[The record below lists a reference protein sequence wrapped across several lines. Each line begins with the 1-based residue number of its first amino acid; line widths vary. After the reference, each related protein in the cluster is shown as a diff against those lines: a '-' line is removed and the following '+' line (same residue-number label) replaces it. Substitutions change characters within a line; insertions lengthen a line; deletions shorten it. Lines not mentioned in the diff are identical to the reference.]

1 MQRTQGADLLL
12 CGIDL
17 NGRLP
22 GEFGTATG
30 PVVCGEPDATGK
42 RFAQILV
49 RMRMWATATF
59 RHLHP
64 GEDCTYVHPTGSEHR
79 IDFIVAGGTAACLQ
93 AQSQVHIDFDTGAPR
108 EDHRL
113 VGLWVGGLFKEVR
126 QRASN
131 TIERRSCLMKG
142 ERSLLRHVPDSS
154 SPRGRRRQTSI
165 I

>member
-1 MQRTQGADLLL
+1 MGACLV
-12 CGIDL
+12 
-17 NGRLP
+17 NSALP
-22 GEFGTATG
+22 
-30 PVVCGEPDATGK
+30 PVLWYVASRMPLGSVLPRFWLECVCGPQPPFGIYT
-42 RFAQILV
+42 LV
-49 RMRMWATATF
+49 KTARMYIRQAASTELISLWLEALRLAC
-59 RHLHP
+59 RHRARSIS
-64 GEDCTYVHPTGSEHR
+64 T
-79 IDFIVAGGTAACLQ
+79 
-93 AQSQVHIDFDTGAPR
+93 FDTGAPR